1 MGARGA
7 ARRDPGQA
15 RSGSPGKDGTML
27 EFWTVGMI
35 EAYQQARLDDV
46 RRQYYVRPVGP
57 GLYRRRRLYQQV
69 LLRLGGVL
77 VRAGQGLQARYA
89 QTMSAGCEACQPAVG
104 KGKA

>member
-1 MGARGA
+1 
-7 ARRDPGQA
+7 
-15 RSGSPGKDGTML
+15 ML

-35 EAYQQARLDDV
+35 EAYQQAKLDDI
-46 RRQYYVRPVGP
+46 RRMNDIRRMGEIRPVGP
-57 GLYRRRRLYQQV
+57 GRYRRRRLYQR
-69 LLRLGGVL
+69 LLLQLGEGL

>member
-15 RSGSPGKDGTML
+15 RSGPPGKDGTML

-69 LLRLGGVL
+69 LLRFGGVL
-77 VRAGQGLQARYA
+77 VRAGRGLQARYA